1 MPSSVPASDSPH
13 GAVQRHAVGLEKDE
27 SSLRA
32 STSPGCHLRY
42 RPVSRGRS
50 WSGQRIKSPSGARG
64 PSKDETFVTHANVYQ
79 LPSGLSREQFLEHVR
94 KGRAD
99 EPRTGRFEVVGN
111 DEHLSERRQE
121 VCVEHRAA
129 SRDHGATRGY
139 SFTIVDYLGMN
150 CIHPPDSSIGVL
162 VELSRKAPPSLPDP
176 AFDATGAELL
186 HSVEF
191 VKFK

>member
-1 MPSSVPASDSPH
+1 MNLRYVLLAIALIGCSSVSQLAGPQPV
-13 GAVQRHAVGLEKDE
+13 GARVDQ
-27 SSLRA
+27 
-32 STSPGCHLRY
+32 PG
-42 RPVSRGRS
+42 VSFTLPPGKS
-50 WSGQRIKSPSGARG
+50 WSVMVRSTYQVTLGARG

-79 LPSGLSREQFLEHVR
+79 SPSGLSREQFLEHVR

-111 DEHLSERRQE
+111 DEHFSERRQE

-150 CIHPPDSSIGVL
+150 CIHPADSSIGVL

-186 HSVEF
+186 RSVEF
-191 VKFK
+191 AKFK